1 MRTGLIAKKV
11 GMSVV
16 YKDNG
21 VAVPVTLLHVD
32 NCHVVQVK
40 NIEKDGYTALQVGA
54 GAKKLKNVT
63 NPLKGHFSK
72 ANVAAKN
79 ILAEFRVS
87 ADNLLSSGTELLPGH
102 FVEGQY
108 VDISG
113 TSIGKGFAG
122 WIKRWGFQGL
132 RASHGVSLTHR
143 SGGSTGQRQD
153 PGRVMKGKKMP
164 GHMGDRKVTQQNL
177 KVVFV
182 DHENSLIGIK
192 GAVPGHKGGYVL
204 IKDAIKR
211 AVPKTAPHPT
221 LIKE

>member
-16 YKDNG
+16 YDESG
-21 VAVPVTLLHVD
+21 AVIPVTLLHVD
-32 NCHVVQVK
+32 NCQVVQVK
-40 NIEKDGYTALQVGA
+40 NIENDGYLALQVGA

-63 NPLKGHFSK
+63 NPLKSHYAK
-72 ANVAAKN
+72 ANVAAKE
-79 ILAEFRVS
+79 ILAEFKVS
-87 ADNLLSSGTELLPGH
+87 DENLLSAGTELFPGH
-102 FVEGQY
+102 FVKGQY
-108 VDISG
+108 VDVVG

-132 RASHGVSLTHR
+132 RATHGVSLTHR

-164 GHMGDRKVTQQNL
+164 GHMGDRRVTMQNL
-177 KVVFV
+177 KVVFI
-182 DHENSLIGIK
+182 DQENSLIGIK
-192 GAVPGHKGGYVL
+192 GAVPGHKGSFVL
-204 IKDAIKR
+204 VKDAVKR

-221 LIKE
+221 FIKE